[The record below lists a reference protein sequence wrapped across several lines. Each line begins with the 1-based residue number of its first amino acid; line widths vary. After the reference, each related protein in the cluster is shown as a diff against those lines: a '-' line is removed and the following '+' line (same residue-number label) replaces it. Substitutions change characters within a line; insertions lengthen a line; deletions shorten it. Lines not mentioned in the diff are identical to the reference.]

1 MLYSKYGLKAER
13 LEEIPTIDTKMLNAL
28 VIQPLLLQLL
38 TPVGELTPFVPLSV
52 SLISLD
58 LQKPLL
64 SCLSK
69 QGIEQERQLNS
80 QKALDGSDDIDA
92 PAGESVPLLQNQHG
106 MYGGSS
112 ENVAAEE
119 GKLRIA
125 KLQREIDELDDNYDA
140 DYINANVNPVDNL
153 NILSLMV
160 IRDWNNKNDNE
171 DWKVYSFG
179 RYRIYMYSVNV
190 RYALMLCTNEEY
202 PSSIAISR
210 MQGVSKIL
218 SSKL

>member
-1 MLYSKYGLKAER
+1 MYSKYGLKAER

-69 QGIEQERQLNS
+69 QGIEQERQVNS
-80 QKALDGSDDIDA
+80 QKALGGSDDIDA

-112 ENVAAEE
+112 ENVAVEE

-153 NILSLMV
+153 NILS
-160 IRDWNNKNDNE
+160 
-171 DWKVYSFG
+171 
-179 RYRIYMYSVNV
+179 
-190 RYALMLCTNEEY
+190 
-202 PSSIAISR
+202 
-210 MQGVSKIL
+210 
-218 SSKL
+218 